1 MDAAVADC
9 YCGCSFSGSRAMKDT
24 LTIPLTPELRAAV
37 DRLTETEGLS
47 PEGLVQRALQEFV
60 FVHQF
65 RLLRDQLLQK
75 AQADYTDDDIFEMV
89 S

>member
-1 MDAAVADC
+1 ME
-9 YCGCSFSGSRAMKDT
+9 DT
-24 LTIPLTPELRAAV
+24 LTIPLISELRAAV
-37 DRLTETEGLS
+37 DHLTET
-47 PEGLVQRALQEFV
+47 EGLVQRALQEFV

-65 RLLRDQLLQK
+65 RSLRDQLLQT